1 MKGEE
6 FLKKTLII
14 ILLLALSLALSLSA
28 SAEEKTAVYHT
39 ELDFNDISDT
49 GSFTEYSGFGDDW
62 KAVQATQHET
72 HGEGGTLHFGPF
84 AELICQRKLTG
95 PYVFESDVI
104 SPGSQ
109 FFGIFVRTT
118 GEYLSGVSYFE
129 HDGIKTS
136 SGDADNEGIGAT
148 GIYVIPRGKNIM
160 VCIKTADGNQTK
172 GIGTDKTVIE
182 TGVDMS
188 GEFAK
193 LTFEDDGKE
202 VKILVADKLVCTVK
216 MSEPSELD
224 FMSAY
229 KLYTKADIYDADG
242 NSIKTVV
249 NCRISADFSTVAFGM
264 RINGANIDN
273 VSITE
278 YEKEPEETKAP
289 LGVRRV
295 DIKVQP
301 EKSEY
306 LIGEK
311 LDLSDTYLEITYEN
325 GVKEDVKV
333 TADMVE
339 GFDNTT
345 LGVKL
350 LTVNYGKKSAA
361 YSVKIVEEYGTVTE
375 TEQITIDFDTS
386 PATSET
392 VSENG
397 GNSRTVII
405 IAVIAAVVICAVI
418 VFIIARGKKPD
429 DEKL

>member
-1 MKGEE
+1 M
-6 FLKKTLII
+6 KKTLAI
-14 ILLLALSLALSLSA
+14 ILLFALSLALSLSV
-28 SAEEKTAVYHT
+28 SAQEKTAVYHT
-39 ELDFNDISDT
+39 ELDFNDLSET
-49 GSFTEYSGFGDDW
+49 GSFTEYKGFGDDW
-62 KAVQATQHET
+62 KAVQATQYET
-72 HGEGGTLHFGPF
+72 HGENGSLRFAPF
-84 AELICQRKLTG
+84 AELICQHKLTG
-95 PYVFESDVI
+95 PYVFSSDVK

-109 FFGIFVRTT
+109 FFGVFVRTT

-129 HDGIKTS
+129 HDGIKTEK
-136 SGDADNEGIGAT
+136 GDADNEGIGAT
-148 GIYVIPRGKNIM
+148 GIYVIARGTKIM
-160 VCIKTADGNQTK
+160 VCVKTADGAQPK
-172 GIGTDKTVIE
+172 GIGTDKTMFE

-188 GEFAK
+188 GDFAR

-216 MSEPSELD
+216 MSDLTNTD
-224 FMSAY
+224 FMSGY
-229 KLYTKADIYDADG
+229 KLFTRADLYDADG
-242 NSIKTVV
+242 NLTKTVV
-249 NCRISADFSTVAFGM
+249 NCRICAEYSTVAFGM

-289 LGVRRV
+289 LGIRRV

-306 LIGEK
+306 LIGEE
-311 LDLSDTYLEITYEN
+311 LDLSDTFLEITYEN

-361 YSVKIVEEYGTVTE
+361 YSVKVVEEYGIETE

-386 PATSET
+386 PATTEE
-392 VSENG
+392 VSSDGANV
-397 GNSRTVII
+397 RILII
-405 IAVIAAVVICAVI
+405 VAIIAAVIICAVLLFVI
-418 VFIIARGKKPD
+418 LKGKKPD

>member
-1 MKGEE
+1 MKKV
-6 FLKKTLII
+6 FIM
-14 ILLLALSLALSLSA
+14 ILLLALSLTLAVGA
-28 SAEEKTAVYHT
+28 SAEEKTVTYHT
-39 ELDFNDISDT
+39 ELDFNDLSEKV
-49 GSFTEYSGFGDDW
+49 SFTEYKGFGDGW
-62 KAVQATQHET
+62 KAVQATQYET
-72 HGEGGTLHFGPF
+72 HGENGTLRFAPF
-84 AELICQRKLTG
+84 AELICQRQLTG
-95 PYVFESDVI
+95 PYVFETDVK

-129 HDGIKTS
+129 HDGIKTDK
-136 SGDADNEGIGAT
+136 GDADNEGIGAT
-148 GIYVIPRGKNIM
+148 GIYVIPRGKSIM
-160 VCIKTADGNQTK
+160 VCIKTADGEQAK
-172 GIGTDKTVIE
+172 GIGTDKTMIE

-264 RINGANIDN
+264 RINDATIDN

-278 YEKEPEETKAP
+278 YEKKPEETKAP
-289 LGVRRV
+289 LGVKRV
-295 DIKVQP
+295 DIKTQP
-301 EKSEY
+301 EKYQY
-306 LIGEK
+306 LIGEP
-311 LDLSDTYLEITYEN
+311 LDLSDMFLEITYDN
-325 GVKEDVKV
+325 GVKEDVKI

-339 GFDNTT
+339 GFDNSTV
-345 LGVKL
+345 GVKL

-361 YSVKIVEEYGTVTE
+361 YSIKIVTEYESETE
-375 TEQITIDFDTS
+375 TERETIDIDTS
-386 PATSET
+386 PATTKAEQST
-392 VSENG
+392 G
-397 GNSRTVII
+397 GSTKTII
-405 IAVIAAVVICAVI
+405 IIVAIVAAVAVCAVLI
-418 VFIIARGKKPD
+418 VFITKGKKPD
-429 DEKL
+429 DERL

>member
-1 MKGEE
+1 M
-6 FLKKTLII
+6 KKTLII
-14 ILLLALSLALSLSA
+14 VLLLALSLTLAVGA
-28 SAEEKTAVYHT
+28 SAEEKTVVYHT

-49 GSFTEYSGFGDDW
+49 GSFTEYKGFGKDW
-62 KAVQATQHET
+62 KAVQATQYET
-72 HGEGGTLHFGPF
+72 HGENGSLRFAPF
-84 AELICQRKLTG
+84 AELVCQRQLTG
-95 PYVFESDVI
+95 PYVFSSDVK

-118 GEYLSGVSYFE
+118 GEYLSGVSFFE

-148 GIYVIPRGKNIM
+148 GIYVMPRGKKIM
-160 VCIKTADGNQTK
+160 LCIKTADGNQPK

-188 GEFAK
+188 GDFAK

-202 VKILVADKLVCTVK
+202 IKILVADKLICTVK
-216 MSEPSELD
+216 MSELSEFD

-242 NSIKTVV
+242 NSIKTVL

-289 LGVRRV
+289 LGIRRV
-295 DIKVQP
+295 DIKTQP
-301 EKSEY
+301 EKYQY
-306 LIGEK
+306 LIGEP
-311 LDLSDTYLEITYEN
+311 LDLSDMFLEITYDN
-325 GVKEDVKV
+325 GVKEDVKI
-333 TADMVE
+333 TADMIE
-339 GFDNTT
+339 GFDNETT
-345 LGVKL
+345 GVKL

-361 YSVKIVEEYGTVTE
+361 YSIKVVTEYESETE
-375 TEQITIDFDTS
+375 TERETIDFDTS
-386 PATSET
+386 PET
-392 VSENG
+392 TKAEQSTG
-397 GNSRTVII
+397 GKTKTII
-405 IAVIAAVVICAVI
+405 IIVAIVAAVAVCAVLI
-418 VFIIARGKKPD
+418 VLLTKGKKPD